1 MRTVALAI
9 LVLLAAG
16 HAGPSLAQPPA
27 PQHSQETFPSVEA
40 ASNALYSAVQHNDER
55 AVMRI
60 LGGKKELVS
69 AGDAVLDKLE
79 REQFAQKYQEMHR
92 LVAEPDGT
100 TLLYIGAENWPF
112 PIPLV
117 SVDGTWRFHSEAGAM
132 EVLFRRIG
140 ENELTAIEAC
150 HALVAAEQQY
160 KTKSGDHADGQYARR
175 IAGAHN
181 GLFRQQA
188 SGAAGGEFD
197 ALLASAGSDEDP
209 IPFRGYLFRILTRQG
224 KHAPGGAKSYLAG
237 GKMTGGFAV
246 VGYPAEYRSSG
257 VMTFIVGADDVV
269 YEKDLGSDTA
279 NLAKAMTGYDP
290 GPGWKRVATDP

>member
-16 HAGPSLAQPPA
+16 HARPSLAQPAA
-27 PQHSQETFPSVEA
+27 PQHGQETFPSAEA
-40 ASNALYSAVQHNDER
+40 ASSALYSAVQDNDER
-55 AVMRI
+55 TVMKI
-60 LGGKKELVS
+60 LGGGKELVS
-69 AGDAVLDKLE
+69 ADDVVLDKLE
-79 REQFAQKYQEMHR
+79 REQFVQKYREMHR

-117 SVDGTWRFHSEAGAM
+117 SVNGAWRFHSETGAM

-150 HALVAAEQQY
+150 HALVTAEQQY
-160 KTKSGDHADGQYARR
+160 KTESGDHSAGQYAQR
-175 IAGAHN
+175 ISGAHN
-181 GLFRQQA
+181 ALFQQQA
-188 SGAAGGEFD
+188 PGAAGGEFD
-197 ALLASAGSDEDP
+197 ALLASAGSDKHP
-209 IPFRGYLFRILTRQG
+209 IPFRGYFFRILTRQG
-224 KHAPGGAKSYLAG
+224 KHAPGGAKSYFAG
-237 GKMTGGFAV
+237 GQMTKGFAV
-246 VGYPAEYRSSG
+246 VCYPAEYRSSG

-279 NLAKAMTGYDP
+279 NLAKAMTSYDP
-290 GPGWKRVATDP
+290 GPGWKRVATSP